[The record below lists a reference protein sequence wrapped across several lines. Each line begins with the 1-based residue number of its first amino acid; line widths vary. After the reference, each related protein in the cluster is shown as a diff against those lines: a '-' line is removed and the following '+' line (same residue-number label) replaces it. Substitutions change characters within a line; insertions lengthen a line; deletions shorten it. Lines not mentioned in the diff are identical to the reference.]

1 VTTHVD
7 HSKSRDQRPGR
18 VLRWLLRLPVRLYRP
33 ALRVV
38 LGRTTFVP
46 SHRALTED
54 DAVSVM
60 AHDERRNRLA
70 AQIVRMAL
78 SRLTGWSYDGSEAAR
93 RLPVSQCPLVAF
105 QPSISATGS

>member
-18 VLRWLLRLPVRLYRP
+18 VLRWRLRLPVRLYRP

-54 DAVSVM
+54 DAVSV
-60 AHDERRNRLA
+60 
-70 AQIVRMAL
+70 
-78 SRLTGWSYDGSEAAR
+78 DGFQAAR